1 MQVTVETTSS
11 LERRLTVGVPAE
23 QVDGEV
29 VNRLKKAA
37 KNVRLPGFRPG
48 KVPMK
53 VMHQRFGANVRQEV
67 LGEVVSQ
74 SFREAV
80 MQEKLRPAGEPVF
93 EPKAVEQGKDIQY
106 VATFEIFPE
115 VEFNDM
121 AGVEIERPIAEV
133 TESDLDQLIRSF
145 CEQQG
150 TWPEVDRAAKLK
162 TRLLSIIPV
171 PETVNHLMEVAQ
183 TGKNS
188 VSARAA

>member
-29 VNRLKKAA
+29 DNRLKKAA

-80 MQEKLRPAGEPVF
+80 IQEKLRPAGEPVF
-93 EPKAVEQGKDIQY
+93 EPKTIEEGKDIQY

-121 AGVEIERPIAEV
+121 AGVEVERLVA
-133 TESDLDQLIRSF
+133 
-145 CEQQG
+145 
-150 TWPEVDRAAKLK
+150 DR
-162 TRLLSIIPV
+162 RID
-171 PETVNHLMEVAQ
+171 NW
-183 TGKNS
+183 
-188 VSARAA
+188 